1 MKKKQKHK
9 FVLFDEGHAAQT
21 QAESGVLLY
30 PFRNMSAHSFSFP
43 FSGISRVR
51 DALMIQFRPLL
62 GEGSGGV
69 SVIPFFVKSE
79 RKLSTGCV
87 FALSGGETADLE
99 ENAGDGN
106 YIVWPAP
113 LAAAGEVGGSGI
125 IVWTDGDL
133 IMTVCLDNWAPV
145 YYKTAG
151 AEDSDA
157 GTEREQAIAYAVSR
171 GYDAGNVFMAD
182 RKSLSSLDIQR
193 MGEAT
198 IAGCPAYGQLDL
210 SNRGTNLLERRE
222 KLVASLTSAG
232 RAAAVSA
239 AVMLC
244 LALGVYL
251 HHTSV
256 LEAGRASVGAVYAAA
271 FGEKSSGSPL
281 SSAMTKLRAV
291 SSPDADLSFGGVMR
305 GMSSVWDKLGA
316 SDDISI
322 EILRYGGENT
332 DLTGKTKSNESIQ
345 RLRSLLEEEGFTPT
359 RDNIQQ
365 IPGGYLRFNLTI
377 SRGDRR

>member
-9 FVLFDEGHAAQT
+9 FVLFDDSRAART
-21 QAESGVLLY
+21 QAENGVLLY

-43 FSGISRVR
+43 FSGISGVR

-62 GEGSGGV
+62 GEGSSGV
-69 SVIPFFVKSE
+69 SIIPFFVKSE
-79 RKLSTGCV
+79 RKLSAGCV
-87 FALSGGETADLE
+87 FTLFGGETADLE
-99 ENAGDGN
+99 ESVRDGN

-113 LAAAGEVGGSGI
+113 LAAAAEVAGSGI
-125 IVWTDGDL
+125 IVWTDGDF
-133 IMTVCLDNWAPV
+133 ITTVWLDNWAPV
-145 YYKTAG
+145 YYKTASAQESDRE
-151 AEDSDA
+151 AEK
-157 GTEREQAIAYAVSR
+157 EQALAFAASLGR
-171 GYDAGNVFMAD
+171 EAGKVFMAD
-182 RKSLSSLDIQR
+182 RKNLSNMDIQS
-193 MGEAT
+193 MGEAAL
-198 IAGCPAYGQLDL
+198 AGCPAYGQLDL

-222 KLVASLTSAG
+222 KIVASLTAAG
-232 RAAAVSA
+232 RAAAAAA
-239 AVMLC
+239 AVFLC
-244 LALGVYL
+244 LALGVYMYGA
-251 HHTSV
+251 SV
-256 LEAGRASVGAVYAAA
+256 LEAGRASSGAVYAAA

-281 SSAMTKLRAV
+281 GSAMTKLRSV
-291 SSPDADLSFGGVMR
+291 TSPDIDVSFGGVIR
-305 GMSSVWDKLGA
+305 GVSAVWDKLGA

-345 RLRSLLEEEGFTPT
+345 RLRSLLEAEGFTPT